1 MLVETII
8 ETIWKPFFFQKTLLL
23 PVETVFMPSEK
34 QFFTFVR
41 YSWLWKEFSSQVETY
56 FLTGSPFQLVET
68 DFLFSGNSI
77 LLFITLL
84 KFLKFGGSNFF

>member
-1 MLVETII
+1 MEATFL
-8 ETIWKPFFFQKTLLL
+8 KKTSLL
-23 PVETVFMPSEK
+23 PVETVFLPSEK
-34 QFFTFVR
+34 QFFTFLR

-56 FLTGSPFQLVET
+56 FLTSSPFQQVET

-77 LLFITLL
+77 PFFITLL